1 MAFFVPLVFCLFGY
15 ARECRLVIWVRV
27 FLRYEQGVFGLGF
40 WCVKRF
46 LLLVLLLVVVQ
57 YVGAGSSAGWRSDLF
72 LLVIILIGI
81 LWFVVFDVFFYSIP
95 KGSSLARLPSRTS
108 LCERVPNTAAP
119 FVFGHYLCDLVSVT
133 LYMQPWTPEI
143 GSV

>member
-1 MAFFVPLVFCLFGY
+1 M
-15 ARECRLVIWVRV
+15 IWVRV

-108 LCERVPNTAAP
+108 LGERVLDTAAL
-119 FVFGHYLCDLVSVT
+119 FLFGHYFRVT
-133 LYMQPWTPEI
+133 ECL
-143 GSV
+143 

>member
-1 MAFFVPLVFCLFGY
+1 M
-15 ARECRLVIWVRV
+15 IWVRV

-46 LLLVLLLVVVQ
+46 LLLVLFLVVVQ

-108 LCERVPNTAAP
+108 LGERVLNTAAP
-119 FVFGHYLCDLVSVT
+119 FVFGHYFCVT
-133 LYMQPWTPEI
+133 
-143 GSV
+143 